1 MASALSRRLGKR
13 SLLGALVHTPNPAGD
28 GMLIPGL
35 IQAFRSHPGK
45 GKSSYTVSFE
55 DGRFKEC
62 GEDSIIGPGFQSLS
76 SFSLIAGQE
85 VFLTVNGREEV
96 GLVETHNKERNEVQ
110 VHVAGLGVRTL
121 RRIEELRLMESR
133 RSPRLQELE
142 REHTRAG
149 PPEHSVGGT
158 SSGIDVPTRKSEGV
172 DEIMAA
178 MVLTSLSCSPS
189 TNSTWTGPPHSSG
202 RGENGKHRCRAG
214 SSWGRNQACNSGSP
228 SPPHLPLSDTN
239 PPEDLTDLPDTHQL
253 LFEEHLP
260 RKRKNSV
267 KIMYKCMWPD
277 CSKLLCS
284 TVGIRRHIRTVHLG
298 RKAEA
303 DPSDGE
309 EDFYYTEVQET
320 SEDLPEYSS
329 VPRSLSPPG
338 FFPQNPPGVSPP
350 LPHHEEVSDVP
361 VSAFLSQ
368 SAPSCLWQVSADHP
382 YKFSPDRGFTFG
394 DCIFPEMVTPH
405 IVFAASPKVPA
416 SHRKVR
422 GEAKKCRK
430 VYGLENRSQ
439 WCTACRWKKACQ
451 RFHD

>member
-189 TNSTWTGPPHSSG
+189 TNSTWTGRYTLTSSSITVA
-202 RGENGKHRCRAG
+202 HP
-214 SSWGRNQACNSGSP
+214 P
-228 SPPHLPLSDTN
+228 SPPNKLSLHCPST
-239 PPEDLTDLPDTHQL
+239 PPAVL
-253 LFEEHLP
+253 LSLVWGISNMVMGFRLCGRHHY
-260 RKRKNSV
+260 V
-267 KIMYKCMWPD
+267 KVASLD
-277 CSKLLCS
+277 
-284 TVGIRRHIRTVHLG
+284 R

-382 YKFSPDRGFTFG
+382 YKVEISQDPPVQPHPRPPSYPPCPSPTL
-394 DCIFPEMVTPH
+394 IPNPPN
-405 IVFAASPKVPA
+405 S
-416 SHRKVR
+416 KVR